1 MTAAATDHTSTPDRA
16 PMPAEH
22 RGTEMSSY
30 EYDLAVTRLSELRAE
45 ADAAGRTRRLRA
57 ARRWARRAEY
67 ASRRAA
73 RASAAVR

>member
-1 MTAAATDHTSTPDRA
+1 MT
-16 PMPAEH
+16 
-22 RGTEMSSY
+22 SY

-45 ADAAGRTRRLRA
+45 ADTAGRMRRLRA